1 MTCPSDRGASMRRRD
16 FLAIVGGVGAAG
28 VSTQLAGAQ
37 TPPSRKPAVTHE
49 ADVVVAGANEGGL
62 GGVMA
67 AVAAARRGAKVV
79 LVETAGHIGL
89 HIPIG
94 LGVVIGIPGW
104 KPTINEGLFKELAER
119 VAATGQHNEV

>member
-1 MTCPSDRGASMRRRD
+1 MSTFELTPEEMEL
-16 FLAIVGGVGAAG
+16 FLTESAEQVD
-28 VSTQLAGAQ
+28 TMEELL
-37 TPPSRKPAVTHE
+37 VTLE
-49 ADVVVAGANEGGL
+49 KGTDPD
-62 GGVMA
+62 

-104 KPTINEGLFKELAER
+104 KPTIHEGLFKELAER
-119 VAATGQHNEV
+119 VAATGQHNELPMTRDQLFERIKRRFGFEGGPTV